1 MRIEIEQ
8 TKRVLEM
15 PLEKGP
21 RLLLIAGVLL
31 AAASFVAPLW
41 SVAVS
46 RPGASDGTATTYT
59 FRLGAVA
66 PSAASVTENAS
77 ALDASRGRSEGI
89 WIAVALGAVSLLFV
103 RAAVLGT
110 FRSLVDSFVLYFFFA
125 LGTLWLLFAELSRF
139 GRELTSLGAAQPDFP
154 SVLFGRWETGGLR
167 FAASPGPGAWTLAA
181 VALVLASALYVA
193 WRNARRELTTEYLI
207 AG

>member
-21 RLLLIAGVLL
+21 RLLLILGVLL
-31 AAASFVAPLW
+31 AAGSFVAPLW

-46 RPGASDGTATTYT
+46 RPGASDAATTTYT
-59 FRLGAVA
+59 FRLGTVG
-66 PSAASVTENAS
+66 PSAAPESARAS
-77 ALDASRGRSEGI
+77 ARDLARGRGESL
-89 WIAVALGAVSLLFV
+89 WIAVALGGVSLLFV

-125 LGTLWLLFAELSRF
+125 LGALWLLFAELSRF
-139 GRELTSLGAAQPDFP
+139 GRELSPAGARPDFP
-154 SVLFGRWETGGLR
+154 SVLFGRWEAGGVR
-167 FAASPGPGAWTLAA
+167 FAASPGAGAWTLAA

>member
-1 MRIEIEQ
+1 MHMEIER

-15 PLEKGP
+15 PLERGP
-21 RLLLIAGVLL
+21 RLLLILGVLL
-31 AAASFVAPLW
+31 VAGSFVAPLW

-46 RPGASDGTATTYT
+46 QGAADRAPTVYT
-59 FRLGAVA
+59 FRLGAAA
-66 PSAASVTENAS
+66 PSST
-77 ALDASRGRSEGI
+77 LDAAAAADTARGHPENL
-89 WIAVALGAVSLLFV
+89 WIAVALAAVSLLFV

-125 LGTLWLLFAELSRF
+125 LGALWLLSAELSRF
-139 GRELTSLGAAQPDFP
+139 GRELASFGAARPALS
-154 SVLFGRWETGGLR
+154 SVLFGRWETGGVH
-167 FAASPGPGAWTLAA
+167 FSASPGAGAWTLAG

-193 WRNARRELTTEYLI
+193 WRNARKELTTEYLI

>member
-21 RLLLIAGVLL
+21 RLLLIVGVLL

-46 RPGASDGTATTYT
+46 RPGASDGTTTTYT
-59 FRLGAVA
+59 FRLGSVA
-66 PSAASVTENAS
+66 PSPAGGSDNASV
-77 ALDASRGRSEGI
+77 LDASRGRGQGI

-110 FRSLVDSFVLYFFFA
+110 FRSLVDSFVLYFFFT
-125 LGTLWLLFAELSRF
+125 LGALWLLFAELSRF
-139 GRELTSLGAAQPDFP
+139 GREVTTPGAARPDFA
-154 SVLFGRWETGGLR
+154 SALFGRWETGGVR

>member
-21 RLLLIAGVLL
+21 RLLLILGVLL
-31 AAASFVAPLW
+31 VAGSFVAPLW

-46 RPGASDGTATTYT
+46 GPGISPAGPPIVYT
-59 FRLGAVA
+59 FRF
-66 PSAASVTENAS
+66 ASVPPA
-77 ALDASRGRSEGI
+77 I
-89 WIAVALGAVSLLFV
+89 VIALGAVTLLFV
-103 RAAVLGT
+103 RAALLGT
-110 FRSLVDSFVLYFFFA
+110 FRSLVDSFVLYFFFSVGA
-125 LGTLWLLFAELSRF
+125 LWLLYGELSRF
-139 GRELTSLGAAQPDFP
+139 GREIASIRAVRPGPGLPN
-154 SVLFGRWETGGLR
+154 VLFGRWENGDVH
-167 FAASPGPGAWTLAA
+167 FAASPGAGAWTLAV